1 MTIQEGY
8 ARVMVDRVKKGWK
21 DLDLEIPGGN
31 GDEELG

>member
-21 DLDLEIPGGN
+21 DLEIPGGN

>member
-21 DLDLEIPGGN
+21 DLYLEIPGGN